1 MYGNFRLRSYPP
13 RKKHYNPYRPGETG
27 MSQNIMKFSGANWYA
42 VKTFTKILGISES
55 NGIYLDNNAKVI
67 ESNLKSLARN
77 TADSSNGFTLYS
89 DTDYIEY
96 NGKRYTNK
104 NLDKLKMIVENEQNE
119 EAINAL

>member
-1 MYGNFRLRSYPP
+1 
-13 RKKHYNPYRPGETG
+13 

>member
-1 MYGNFRLRSYPP
+1 
-13 RKKHYNPYRPGETG
+13 
-27 MSQNIMKFSGANWYA
+27 MSQNIMKFSSANWYA
-42 VKTFTKILGISES
+42 VKTFTKILGISKS

-96 NGKRYTNK
+96 NGKRYTSK
-104 NLDKLKMIVENEQNE
+104 NLDKLKMIIENEKNE
-119 EAINAL
+119 EAIDAL

>member
-1 MYGNFRLRSYPP
+1 
-13 RKKHYNPYRPGETG
+13 

-67 ESNLKSLARN
+67 ESNPKSLARN

-89 DTDYIEY
+89 DTDYIDY
-96 NGKRYTNK
+96 KGKRYTNK

>member
-1 MYGNFRLRSYPP
+1 
-13 RKKHYNPYRPGETG
+13 

-55 NGIYLDNNAKVI
+55 NGIYLDNNAKII
-67 ESNLKSLARN
+67 ESNLKSLTRN

-96 NGKRYTNK
+96 NGKRYTSK

>member
-1 MYGNFRLRSYPP
+1 
-13 RKKHYNPYRPGETG
+13 
-27 MSQNIMKFSGANWYA
+27 MSQNVMKFSGANWYA

-55 NGIYLDNNAKVI
+55 NGIYLDNNARVI

-96 NGKRYTNK
+96 NGKRYTSK

>member
-1 MYGNFRLRSYPP
+1 MNV
-13 RKKHYNPYRPGETG
+13 
-27 MSQNIMKFSGANWYA
+27 MKFSGANWYV
-42 VKTFTKILGISES
+42 VKTFTKIIGISS
-55 NGIYLDNNAKVI
+55 TGGIYLDNNSRVI
-67 ESNLKSLARN
+67 ESNLSSLTRN

-96 NGKRYTNK
+96 NGKHYTNK

>member
-1 MYGNFRLRSYPP
+1 
-13 RKKHYNPYRPGETG
+13 

-67 ESNLKSLARN
+67 ETNLKSLARN

-104 NLDKLKMIVENEQNE
+104 NLDKLKMIVENEKNE
-119 EAINAL
+119 AAINAL

>member
-1 MYGNFRLRSYPP
+1 
-13 RKKHYNPYRPGETG
+13 
-27 MSQNIMKFSGANWYA
+27 MSQNVMKFSGANWYA

-77 TADSSNGFTLYS
+77 TAESSNGFTLYS

-104 NLDKLKMIVENEQNE
+104 NLDKLKMIVENEKNE
-119 EAINAL
+119 EAIDAL

>member
-1 MYGNFRLRSYPP
+1 
-13 RKKHYNPYRPGETG
+13 
-27 MSQNIMKFSGANWYA
+27 MSQNIMKFSGVNWYA

-77 TADSSNGFTLYS
+77 TAASSNGFTLYS

-119 EAINAL
+119 ETINAL

>member
-1 MYGNFRLRSYPP
+1 
-13 RKKHYNPYRPGETG
+13 
-27 MSQNIMKFSGANWYA
+27 MSQNVMKFSGANWYA

-67 ESNLKSLARN
+67 ESNLQSLARN
-77 TADSSNGFTLYS
+77 IAVSSNGFTLYS

-96 NGKRYTNK
+96 NGKRYTSK

>member
-1 MYGNFRLRSYPP
+1 
-13 RKKHYNPYRPGETG
+13 
-27 MSQNIMKFSGANWYA
+27 MSQNVMKFSGANWYA
-42 VKTFTKILGISES
+42 VKAFTKILGISES

-77 TADSSNGFTLYS
+77 TAESSNGFTLYS

-104 NLDKLKMIVENEQNE
+104 NLDKLKMIVENEKNE
-119 EAINAL
+119 AAIDAL

>member
-1 MYGNFRLRSYPP
+1 
-13 RKKHYNPYRPGETG
+13 

-104 NLDKLKMIVENEQNE
+104 NLDNLKMIVENEKNE
-119 EAINAL
+119 AAIDAL

>member
-1 MYGNFRLRSYPP
+1 
-13 RKKHYNPYRPGETG
+13 

-104 NLDKLKMIVENEQNE
+104 NLDMLKMIVENEQNE

>member
-1 MYGNFRLRSYPP
+1 MKLPA
-13 RKKHYNPYRPGETG
+13 
-27 MSQNIMKFSGANWYA
+27 SQRTLQPLSTWRNWHESKRYEIQWCKLVCA
-42 VKTFTKILGISES
+42 KILCISES

-104 NLDKLKMIVENEQNE
+104 NLDKLKMIVENEHNE
-119 EAINAL
+119 EAINTL

>member
-1 MYGNFRLRSYPP
+1 
-13 RKKHYNPYRPGETG
+13 

-67 ESNLKSLARN
+67 ESNLSSLTRN

-104 NLDKLKMIVENEQNE
+104 NLDKLKMIVENEHNE